1 MIKPNGV
8 SPTFLVILIFIF
20 SLMSLELIIPTTSP
34 IAEDKAPEKQEI
46 TVEGGGKYTNVNP
59 AGLAMMLKE
68 KDFLLINV
76 HVPYEG
82 EIEKTDLF
90 IPYNEIEQNLDKLP
104 SNKKTKIILYCKTN
118 RMSDI
123 ATRIL
128 VKLGYTNIWNLDG
141 GMISWEKAGYPLV
154 YRGR

>member
-1 MIKPNGV
+1 MMIKVNGV
-8 SPTFLVILIFIF
+8 FTFLIFLIFVL
-20 SLMSLELIIPTTSP
+20 SLNPFELIIATASP
-34 IAEDKAPEKQEI
+34 VAEGQIPEKQEI

-59 AGLAMMLKE
+59 AGLAMMLKG

-90 IPYNEIEQNLDKLP
+90 IPYNEIEQNMDKLP

-123 ATRIL
+123 AARIL
-128 VKLGYTNIWNLDG
+128 IKLGYTNIWNLDG
-141 GMISWEKAGYPLV
+141 GMIRWEKAGYPLV

>member
-1 MIKPNGV
+1 MIKLNSG
-8 SPTFLVILIFIF
+8 FILIFLIIVL
-20 SLMSLELIIPTTSP
+20 SLNSFELIIATSSP
-34 IAEDKAPEKQEI
+34 VAEDQIPEKQEI

-59 AGLAMMLKE
+59 AGLAMMLKN
-68 KDFLLINV
+68 KDFLFVNV
-76 HVPYEG
+76 HIPYEG

-104 SNKKTKIILYCKTN
+104 SNKKTKIVLYCKTN

-123 ATRIL
+123 AARIL
-128 VKLGYTNIWNLDG
+128 AKLGYTNVWNLHG